1 VSKHFRERRMAV
13 GLLPVLLLLSGCGGP
28 AGPECDSPDAR
39 NSVLKIISDN
49 SHNALVDFVARNS
62 AAVVARANNANSEAE
77 KSAVWDEAR
86 QGATYRLDDSIL
98 LNSRN
103 KARQTVT
110 CTGLLYATVEDAT
123 AQKEVE
129 FKVEQTADGNVS
141 VTVTPFQF

>member
-1 VSKHFRERRMAV
+1 MALE
-13 GLLPVLLLLSGCGGP
+13 LLPALLLLSGCSGP
-28 AGPECDSPDAR
+28 VGPECDSPDAR

-62 AAVVARANNANSEAE
+62 AAVAERASNANSEAE
-77 KSAVWDEAR
+77 KSAVWDKAR
-86 QGATYRLDDSIL
+86 QGATYRLDDTIL

-123 AQKEVE
+123 AQKEVD
-129 FKVEQTADGNVS
+129 FNVEQTADGNVS

>member
-1 VSKHFRERRMAV
+1 VSKQFRERQMAL
-13 GLLPVLLLLSGCGGP
+13 GFLPVLLLLSGCGGP
-28 AGPECDSPDAR
+28 AGPECDSADAR

-62 AAVVARANNANSEAE
+62 AAVAARASDANSEAE
-77 KSAVWDEAR
+77 KSAVWEKAR
-86 QGATYRLDDSIL
+86 QGATYRLDDTIV
-98 LNSRN
+98 LNSRS

-110 CTGLLYATVEDAT
+110 CTGVLSATVEDAT
-123 AQKEVE
+123 AEKEVD